1 MRRNIVWDHIPEKA
15 AWFGVFY
22 ERLVGPVK
30 NCLKKSLGKARLDF
44 NELLTVL
51 HEIELILNSKP
62 LTYMSDDASD
72 DVLTPNHILFGRRL
86 PLTNEIEGEN
96 AKMEPRT
103 GEELTEK
110 MRNTKK
116 LIDNFWDL
124 WRKDYLLSLR
134 ENMRPHSNFVDV
146 KPKVDDI
153 VIVHEDKV
161 PRYQWNMGR
170 IIEVEKSSDGQI
182 RSARVMSG
190 KTGNVV
196 RRPINK
202 LYPLVK

>member
-1 MRRNIVWDHIPEKA
+1 MRQNIVWDHIPEKA
-15 AWFGVFY
+15 AWFGGFN

-62 LTYMSDDASD
+62 LTYVSDDASD

-86 PLTNEIEGEN
+86 PLTNEIEEKD
-96 AKMEPRT
+96 AKMEPAT

-116 LIDNFWDL
+116 LIDNFWNL

-134 ENMRPHSNFVDV
+134 ENMRPHSNFVDI

-153 VIVHEDKV
+153 VIVHENKV
-161 PRYQWNMGR
+161 PQYQWNLGR
-170 IIEVEKSSDGQI
+170 IIEVEKSSDCQI
-182 RSARVMSG
+182 CSTRVMLG
-190 KTGNVV
+190 KTGNFTH
-196 RRPINK
+196 
-202 LYPLVK
+202 